1 MVKSRDSQAGSGQ
14 DMLAVRQISDDR
26 IERIALRLALDSG
39 SLARIIVGIFLGRV
53 RRPATF
59 TSRARGKNGEVMA
72 APIYPLCRYAP
83 FRGDTQLLTQEPS
96 PQLS

>member
-39 SLARIIVGIFLGRV
+39 SLALIVVGIFLI
-53 RRPATF
+53 RRHLSRSHSATSDVHLSRTRKERGSHGGAYLPA
-59 TSRARGKNGEVMA
+59 V
-72 APIYPLCRYAP
+72 
-83 FRGDTQLLTQEPS
+83 
-96 PQLS
+96 